1 MAESALGDGERPEEP
16 HKKGRVVLWDR
27 ETLGS
32 RDGMGKGGGG
42 FQRVGRTVLPFGNVC
57 CRRITRV
64 IFNYFFVIFT
74 TKNIFFIY
82 DLKYIEKDKFIHISC
97 QFYFPSLRI

>member
-64 IFNYFFVIFT
+64 ILTIFLSYSRRKIFFLFT
-74 TKNIFFIY
+74 TLNT
-82 DLKYIEKDKFIHISC
+82 
-97 QFYFPSLRI
+97 